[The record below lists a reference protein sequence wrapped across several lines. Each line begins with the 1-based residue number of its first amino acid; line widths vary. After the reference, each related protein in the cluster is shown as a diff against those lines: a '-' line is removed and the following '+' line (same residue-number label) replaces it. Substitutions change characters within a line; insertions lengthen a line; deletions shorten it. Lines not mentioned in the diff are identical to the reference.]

1 MIYKGTSLIGVS
13 GFGADF
19 WIRTAARLSGL
30 DLLPVS
36 NILRYLNLSL
46 IDGYPGYLSVV
57 LWRIFMTQSLLFQTR
72 EKIKTNNIHA
82 ALGSMFWLQ
91 MRNEDLRGRNSS
103 DELSGKA

>member
-36 NILRYLNLSL
+36 NILRFLNLSS
-46 IDGYPGYLSVV
+46 IDVYPGYLSVV
-57 LWRIFMTQSLLFQTR
+57 VWRIFITQSFCFKQERRLKLIIFMQ
-72 EKIKTNNIHA
+72 
-82 ALGSMFWLQ
+82 L
-91 MRNEDLRGRNSS
+91 
-103 DELSGKA
+103 

>member
-36 NILRYLNLSL
+36 NILRFLNLSS

-57 LWRIFMTQSLLFQTR
+57 VWRIFMTQSLLFQTR

-82 ALGSMFWLQ
+82 APGSMFWLQ
-91 MRNEDLRGRNSS
+91 MRNEDLRRRNSS
-103 DELSGKA
+103 DEFGRKM